1 MVFSEGS
8 EGGEI
13 VGCER
18 ELGRMEGGVEV
29 SIVRWLAVEVEWS
42 VAGDDKDG
50 S

>member
-8 EGGEI
+8 EGSKI
-13 VGCER
+13 VGCKGG
-18 ELGRMEGGVEV
+18 LGRMKGGVEV
-29 SIVRWLAVEVEWS
+29 SIVRWLVVEVEWS